1 MLSKTGDFRRA
12 IESRDFSAAEDLLM
26 VLRSEFE
33 ALWHTSTKAERA
45 RLWAEILELLHW
57 ARRAVLVNR
66 SHLHFRLTQTRQG
79 HAYLCSQSARA
90 RINLEV

>member
-1 MLSKTGDFRRA
+1 MISKAGDFRRA

-57 ARRAVLVNR
+57 ARVAVLVHR
-66 SHLHFRLTQTRQG
+66 SHVHLRLRQTRQG
-79 HAYLCSQSARA
+79 HAYLGPQRASARV
-90 RINLEV
+90 NLEV

>member
-1 MLSKTGDFRRA
+1 MLSKAGDFRRA

-45 RLWAEILELLHW
+45 RLSAETLDLLHW
-57 ARRAVLVNR
+57 ARVVALVHR
-66 SHLHFRLTQTRQG
+66 SHVHLRLTQTRQG
-79 HAYLCSQSARA
+79 HAYLYSQSART
-90 RINLEV
+90 RVNLEV

>member
-1 MLSKTGDFRRA
+1 MLSKTGELRRA
-12 IESRDFSAAEDLLM
+12 IESRDFSAAEDLVM

-57 ARRAVLVNR
+57 ARVAVLVHR
-66 SHLHFRLTQTRQG
+66 SHVHLRLTQTRQG
-79 HAYLCSQSARA
+79 QAYLYPQSARA
-90 RINLEV
+90 RVNVEV

>member
-1 MLSKTGDFRRA
+1 MISKTDDFRRA
-12 IESRDFSAAEDLLM
+12 IESRDFSAAEDLLL

-45 RLWAEILELLHW
+45 RLWAEILEVLRW
-57 ARRAVLVNR
+57 ARCAVLVNR
-66 SHLHFRLTQTRQG
+66 SHLHLRLKQTRQG

-90 RINLEV
+90 RINLEA

>member
-1 MLSKTGDFRRA
+1 MLSKTVDFRQA

-33 ALWHTSTKAERA
+33 ALWRTSTKAERV

-66 SHLHFRLTQTRQG
+66 SHLHLRLTQTRQG
-79 HAYLCSQSARA
+79 HAYLRSQSASPRV
-90 RINLEV
+90 NVEV